1 MNKNITDFVLQYERD
16 QFATSTGRAMHKKL
30 QNVSLAPLQSGDIDL
45 IEKIKNSDALLQ
57 SFFMENSIPEVP
69 IAGYING
76 VFMSRRI
83 DRLVIDDATKIVRV
97 LDYKT
102 DTDTEKFRA
111 KYIAQL
117 HEYMNLMS
125 QIYPDYKI
133 SGYILWLHDWRLEN
147 I

>member
-1 MNKNITDFVLQYERD
+1 MNKNITDFISQYERE
-16 QFATSTGRAMHKKL
+16 QFATTTGRAMHKKL
-30 QNVSLAPLQSGDIDL
+30 QNISLSPVQIGDVDL
-45 IEKIKNSDALLQ
+45 IEKIKNGGELLQ
-57 SFFMENSIPEVP
+57 SFFMENSMTEVP

-83 DRLVIDDATKIVRV
+83 DRLVIDNATKNVRV

-102 DTDTEKFRA
+102 DTDTEQFRA

-133 SGYILWLHDWRLEN
+133 SGYILWLHDWRLEK